1 MDRRFHLFTRAWA
14 VLAFAL
20 LAATWKLWT
29 PQSSFPQIPFFE
41 FLVRAPGWLDWVGLI
56 VVGVSLLIIS
66 FSSIQNRG
74 IGILFVGQRTPNRT
88 DQQGRAISFNW
99 FRVGC
104 LAFALAT
111 ASLISLDQN
120 RLQPWAYHFLVLGLL
135 IGLASPRQAIAM
147 MRWVAISIYVYSAIS
162 KFDYQFIYT
171 VGDQMLTTI
180 VGFAGFETTQWPSEL
195 KRGLV
200 ILLPVGELLV
210 GIGLALPRFRA
221 FAAASAIGLHV
232 TLLLILGPWG
242 LEHRAGVLIW
252 NLFFIVQALFLFRP
266 GVQAGQ
272 AEDGTKAA
280 VEQAQLEQ
288 EKAEDDRQNQILLP
302 PQNLNWLA
310 LLLTT
315 FVLLFPATQWSGVCD
330 HWPGWQVYS
339 PSSSRAQLRNGRSVS
354 QWSLE
359 ELGVPVYPQSRFQLA
374 VAYAAAT
381 KQAGED
387 QRSGAKRFQIEIG
400 HQSNRFSG
408 ERISEVLT
416 GADQFKMKTSKF
428 ILNTQ
433 ARNNW
438 FD

>member
-1 MDRRFHLFTRAWA
+1 

-41 FLVRAPGWLDWVGLI
+41 FLVHAPSWLDWVGLT
-56 VVGVSLLIIS
+56 VVGLSLVVCLLANPLTEK
-66 FSSIQNRG
+66 FNNLPPPRD
-74 IGILFVGQRTPNRT
+74 QRRQM
-88 DQQGRAISFNW
+88 DW
-99 FRVGC
+99 FRLAH

-120 RLQPWAYHFLVLGLL
+120 RLQPWAYHFLILGLL
-135 IGLASPRQAIAM
+135 IGLASPRQAIVM
-147 MRWVAISIYVYSAIS
+147 VRWVAISVYVYSAIS
-162 KFDYQFIYT
+162 KVDYQFIYT
-171 VGDQMLTTI
+171 VGDQILSTV
-180 VGFAGFETTQWPSEL
+180 VGFVGFETTQWSSGV
-195 KRGLV
+195 KHGLV
-200 ILLPVGELLV
+200 ILLPIGELLV
-210 GIGLALPRFRA
+210 GIGLALPRFRTL
-221 FAAASAIGLHV
+221 AAASAIGLHA

-242 LEHRAGVLIW
+242 LDHRAGVLIW
-252 NLFFIVQALFLFRP
+252 NLFFIAQALLLFWP
-266 GVQAGQ
+266 GVPAGQ
-272 AEDGTKAA
+272 VEDSTKAT
-280 VEQAQLEQ
+280 VEQAHLEQ
-288 EKAEDDRQNQILLP
+288 EKADGDRHNRVLIP
-302 PQNLNWLA
+302 TRNLNWLA
-310 LLLTT
+310 QLLTT
-315 FVLLFPATQWSGVCD
+315 SVLLFPATQWIGVAD

-339 PSSSRAQLRNGRSVS
+339 PSSSRAQLRNDRSVS

-359 ELGVPVYPQSRFQLA
+359 ELGVPVYPQLRFQLA

-387 QRSGAKRFQIEIG
+387 QRNGANRFQIELG

-408 ERISEVLT
+408 ERVSEVLT